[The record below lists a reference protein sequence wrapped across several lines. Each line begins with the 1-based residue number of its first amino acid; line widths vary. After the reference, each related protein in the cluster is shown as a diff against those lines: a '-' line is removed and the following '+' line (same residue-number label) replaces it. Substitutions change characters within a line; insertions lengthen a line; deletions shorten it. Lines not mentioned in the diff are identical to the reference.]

1 MILFDSTTK
10 TIYLYYLMGKE
21 PIEISRLMGITSG
34 RAMRARYSLING
46 FNQYAIERLKTE
58 GIDIEKYV
66 DCMQLGAKMDDG
78 QIAEAFHEDML
89 TTKTMKHFVRRA
101 GIVHSFL
108 LGFLM
113 LDAMNLITLINIL

>member
-34 RAMRARYSLING
+34 YAIRARYSIING

-58 GIDIEKYV
+58 GIYIEKYV

-78 QIAEAFHEDML
+78 QIAEAFHEDIL
-89 TTKTMKHFVRRA
+89 TTKIMKHFVRRA
-101 GIVHSFL
+101 GMVHSFL
-108 LGFLM
+108 AGLLV
-113 LDAMNLITLINIL
+113 LDATKLITLIDIL